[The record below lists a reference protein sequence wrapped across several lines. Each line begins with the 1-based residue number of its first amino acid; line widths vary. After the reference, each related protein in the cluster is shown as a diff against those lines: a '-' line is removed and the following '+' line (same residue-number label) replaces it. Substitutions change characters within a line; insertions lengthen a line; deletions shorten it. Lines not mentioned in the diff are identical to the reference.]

1 MNILDCGVFGSGGIF
16 GSGYNSGSSEIPDD
30 KIAEILAGYNIYI
43 QTGNATT
50 IETLTMIDGGTAISE
65 DLLSFSGG
73 SSSD

>member
-1 MNILDCGVFGSGGIF
+1 MSILDCGVFGSGGIF
-16 GSGYNSGSSEIPDD
+16 GGEYNGGSSEIPGD

-43 QTGNATT
+43 QAGNATT
-50 IETLTMIDGGTAISE
+50 IETLTMIDGGTATSE